1 MHSKLHLLLKS
12 FGRLLPLSSSL
23 FFAIPHAEAKK
34 VTVGVEP
41 GLQYDPKVLHVQP
54 GAEVELTFDNVDEMM
69 HNFVLVQPG
78 ARMEMVE
85 AAIALGADGPELDY
99 VPKSDKVIASTP
111 VILPG
116 KKGTIRFKAPAKEG
130 QYPYVCTF
138 PGHGFLMHGTLFVS
152 KEVPKEMKTAEV
164 ETEGE
169 KSAWG
174 EFGNQGGAIVHRTFM
189 PDSTP
194 AAIAVNLPGGHSYCW
209 DAGECRLRYAWRG
222 GFIKKNGSFGR
233 WRTLPTIEG
242 AIYHL
247 EDALP
252 FRGKGSDSAKVRFE
266 GYRMIDGIPEFRY
279 RVGDLKV
286 TEYLAKLPGKSGLI
300 RKFKI
305 LGASDGIAWR
315 MDPDAGVS
323 YGFSKGK
330 KSAGHWILT
339 AEESAKFQV
348 RMEEIPGKHPILRLG
363 MNDLAVCYNRK
374 GDLHPGAIGQSWLMR
389 GGKPIV
395 PAQQTGDFAK
405 GASLS
410 FWLKLTDPTR
420 PLSNIV
426 FWEKGGGVSYQP
438 QANPFL
444 FDAPVEPFARSLE
457 GVFEAED
464 AKFKGPSRTKANG
477 GFLGSGYVDFGSKK
491 GEYVEW
497 DVMIRQ
503 DGPHTLRFRYSSSGS
518 RPLRLSVDSKED
530 LLSPPLPFAGT
541 RSWDSWSIQDHRVDL
556 KRGKRRIRLTSVS
569 NNGPNIDR
577 LEVAE
582 LKKGEEE
589 LKPKELPV
597 SNPAID
603 DQWHLLC
610 LNLDGKTEKIYL
622 DGTLLATKPSK
633 GDSPPSGQIGLGGGK
648 GNPSYYLD
656 ELRAYERALSEDEI
670 KRLFKD
676 REEVEK

>member
-1 MHSKLHLLLKS
+1 MHPILHPLFNP
-12 FGRLLPLSSSL
+12 FGRLLPLVSVL
-23 FFAIPHAEAKK
+23 FFALPDAEAKK
-34 VTVGVEP
+34 ITVGVKP
-41 GLQYDPKVLHVQP
+41 GLQFDPKVLHIQP
-54 GAEVELTFDNVDEMM
+54 GEEVELTFDNVDEMM

-85 AAIALGADGPELDY
+85 AAIALGTEGPEFHY

-116 KKGTIRFKAPAKEG
+116 KKGTIRFTAPSRDG

-152 KEVPKEMKTAEV
+152 KEVPKEINAAKVETAE
-164 ETEGE
+164 E

-174 EFGNQGGAIVHRTFM
+174 QFGNQGGAIVHRTFM

-209 DAGECRLRYAWRG
+209 DAGECRLRYVWRG

-242 AIYHL
+242 AIYHM

-252 FRGKGSDSAKVRFE
+252 FREKGADSAKVRFE
-266 GYRMIDGIPEFRY
+266 GYRLIDGIPEFRY

-305 LGASDGIAWR
+305 SGARDGIVWR

-323 YGFSKGK
+323 YDFNKGME
-330 KSAGHWILT
+330 SAGNWVLT
-339 AEESAKFQV
+339 GKESAKFQV
-348 RMEEIPGKHPILRLG
+348 RMEEIPGKHPILRVG

-389 GGKPIV
+389 GGKAIV
-395 PAQQTGDFAK
+395 PAQQTGDFSN

-410 FWLKLTDPTR
+410 FWFKLTDSTR

-426 FWEKGGGVSYQP
+426 FWEQGGGVSYQP

-497 DVMIRQ
+497 DIMIKQ
-503 DGPHTLRFRYSSSGS
+503 DGPHSLRFRYSSSGS

-530 LLSPPLPFAGT
+530 LLAPPLPFVGT
-541 RSWDSWSIQDHRVDL
+541 RSWDSWSIQEHRVDL

-569 NNGPNIDR
+569 NNGPNVDR

-582 LKKGEEE
+582 LKKGKEEP
-589 LKPKELPV
+589 KPKEQPV
-597 SNPAID
+597 ANPAID

-610 LNLDGKTEKIYL
+610 LTLDGKTEKVYL
-622 DGTLLATKPSK
+622 DGSLLATKPLK
-633 GDSPPSGQIGLGGGK
+633 GDFPSGKIGLGGGK

-656 ELRAYERALSEDEI
+656 ELRAYERALSEGEI
-670 KRLFKD
+670 MRLLED

>member
-1 MHSKLHLLLKS
+1 MCSRIL
-12 FGRLLPLSSSL
+12 L
-23 FFAIPHAEAKK
+23 FFKVFGLSLSLLFALLFFLPDAEAKK
-34 VTVGVEP
+34 LTVGVKP
-41 GLQYDPKVLHVQP
+41 GLQYDPKLLHVQP
-54 GAEVELTFDNVDEMM
+54 GEQVELIFDNVDEMM
-69 HNFVLVQPG
+69 HNFVLVKPG
-78 ARMEMVE
+78 SRMEMVE
-85 AAIALGADGPELDY
+85 AAIALGAEGPELHY
-99 VPKSDKVIASTP
+99 IPKSDKVIVATP
-111 VILPG
+111 VVLPG
-116 KKGTIRFKAPAKEG
+116 KKATVEFVAPKKEG
-130 QYPYVCTF
+130 EYPYVCTF
-138 PGHGFLMHGTLFVS
+138 PGHGFLMHGVLFVS
-152 KEVPKEMKTAEV
+152 KAPPKKVQSSVAEQ
-164 ETEGE
+164 EDD

-174 EFGNQGGAIVHRTFM
+174 KFENQGGAIVHRTFM

-194 AAIAVNLPGGHSYCW
+194 AAIAVHLPGGHSYCW
-209 DAGECRLRYAWRG
+209 DAGECRLRYAWRD

-242 AIYHL
+242 RVYHQ
-247 EDALP
+247 EVAFP
-252 FRGKGSDSAKVRFE
+252 FRPRGEEVSTVRFE

-279 RVGDLKV
+279 RLGDLKV
-286 TEYLAKLPGKSGLI
+286 SEYLVKLPGKSGLI

-305 LGASDGIAWR
+305 LGSQDGILWSV
-315 MDPDAGVS
+315 DPDAGVS
-323 YGFSKGK
+323 YELNQGK
-330 KSAGHWILT
+330 KVSDGWLLT
-339 AEESAKFQV
+339 AKEAVNFQV
-348 RMEEIPGKHPILRLG
+348 RMEEIPGKHPILRVG

-374 GDLHPGAIGQSWLMR
+374 GDLHPGAIGQSWMMR
-389 GGKPIV
+389 GTKPIV
-395 PAQQTGDFAK
+395 PAQHAGDFSN

-410 FWLKLTDPTR
+410 FWLRLTDSTR

-426 FWEKGGGVSYQP
+426 FWDKGGGLSYQP

-497 DVMIRQ
+497 DIMIKQ

-518 RPLRLSVDSKED
+518 RPLRLSVDSQED

-582 LKKGEEE
+582 LKKGEK
-589 LKPKELPV
+589 KPKPMEQPV

-603 DQWHLLC
+603 DQWHFLC
-610 LNLDGKTEKIYL
+610 LTLDAKTEKIYL
-622 DGTLLATKPSK
+622 DGALLSNKPLK
-633 GDSPPSGQIGLGGGK
+633 GDFPSGKIGFGGGK

-656 ELRAYERALSEDEI
+656 ELRAYERPLSKDEI
-670 KRLFKD
+670 MRLFDD
-676 REEVEK
+676 RGEVEK

>member
-1 MHSKLHLLLKS
+1 MNHSTVLLLIAT
-12 FGRLLPLSSSL
+12 FFVFLSS
-23 FFAIPHAEAKK
+23 AVAKK
-34 VTVGVEP
+34 ITVSVNP
-41 GLQYDPKVLHVQP
+41 GLQFDPKVLHVQP
-54 GAEVELTFDNVDEMM
+54 GKEVELTFDNVDEMM

-78 ARMEMVE
+78 SRMEIVE
-85 AAIALGADGPELDY
+85 AAIALGAEGPELDY
-99 VPKSDKVIASTP
+99 VPKSDYVIASTR
-111 VILPG
+111 VMLPG

-152 KEVPKEMKTAEV
+152 NEIPKEMHISEAPTV
-164 ETEGE
+164 EE
-169 KSAWG
+169 KSAWD
-174 EFGNQGGAIVHRTFM
+174 EFGNKGGAIVHRTFM

-194 AAIAVNLPGGHSYCW
+194 AAIAVSLPGGHSYCW

-233 WRTLPTIEG
+233 WRTFPTIEG
-242 AIYHL
+242 LIYHRE
-247 EDALP
+247 EDLP

-279 RVGDLKV
+279 HVGNLKV

-305 LGASDGIAWR
+305 LGAKNGITWTK
-315 MDPDAGVS
+315 DPDAGVS
-323 YGFSKGK
+323 YEFSKGRE
-330 KSAGHWILT
+330 SVGNWVLT
-339 AEESAKFQV
+339 EKEAAKFQV
-348 RMEEIPGKHPILRLG
+348 RMEEIPGKHPVLHLG

-395 PAQQTGDFAK
+395 PAQLEGDFAN

-420 PLSNIV
+420 PLTNIV

-438 QANPFL
+438 ANIPFL
-444 FDAPVEPFARSLE
+444 FDSPIESFARSLE
-457 GVFEAED
+457 GIFEAED

-503 DGPHTLRFRYSSSGS
+503 DGPHTLRFRYSSAGN
-518 RPLRLSVDSKED
+518 RPLRLSVDSQED
-530 LLSPPLPFAGT
+530 LLAPPLPFAGT
-541 RSWDSWSIQDHRVDL
+541 RSWDTWSIQDHRIDL
-556 KRGKRRIRLTSVS
+556 KRGKRRIRLTSIS

-589 LKPKELPV
+589 SKPKAQPA

-610 LNLDGKTEKIYL
+610 LTLDGKTEKIYL
-622 DGTLLATKPSK
+622 DGALLVTKPFE
-633 GDSPPSGQIGLGGGK
+633 GGFPSGKVALAGGK

-670 KRLFKD
+670 KRLLES